1 MGYVEWINTVKNVF
15 ECNLRCKV
23 REDGIGDLLISCRTF
38 NGIIWTD
45 RVSSWLVNEWWS
57 NRRNATAFAYF
68 IISGIKE
75 DWWKVIRRKDES
87 DD

>member
-1 MGYVEWINTVKNVF
+1 MGYVEWINTVKNVL

-23 REDGIGDLLISCRTF
+23 KEDGIGDLLISCRTF
-38 NGIIWTD
+38 NGIIWTECI
-45 RVSSWLVNEWWS
+45 SSRIVNEWWS

-68 IISGIKE
+68 VISAIKE
-75 DWWKVIRRKDES
+75 DWWKVIHRKDES